1 MAKTL
6 ENVKNELSGALRLQN
21 ALEDEC
27 DDSKRN
33 VKRLERDM
41 IDVEKERDFLKERM
55 LVVENRCTE
64 LLMLQ
69 KEHANVVIERDQCK
83 LFGFFIFLF
92 FCFFVFLF
100 SCLLFFL
107 NYLILTNIFFL
118 FLILYIYTTWYSN
131 N

>member
-83 LFGFFIFLF
+83 LFGFF
-92 FCFFVFLF
+92 

-118 FLILYIYTTWYSN
+118 F
-131 N
+131 

>member
-83 LFGFFIFLF
+83 LVFLF
-92 FCFFVFLF
+92 FYFFVFLF

>member
-83 LFGFFIFLF
+83 LVFLF
-92 FCFFVFLF
+92 FYFFVFLF
-100 SCLLFFL
+100 TVFFKLFNF
-107 NYLILTNIFFL
+107 NKHFFS
-118 FLILYIYTTWYSN
+118 FFDTVYIHN
-131 N
+131 LV